1 MDIDFLAR
9 ARSLAPELTALRH
22 EIHRFPEP
30 GNAEERTA
38 ALIEKTLRALGIE
51 AYRPFGTAVVGVLRG
66 ALPGPCAASCSTVWR
81 PWWGGSSLRRISSPA
96 PPLRWIV
103 WMGSWWFDKWKTGC
117 GMYFPT
123 AGFLYWEIQLTFP

>member
-66 ALPGPCAASCSTVWR
+66 ALPGPCAALRADMDALPVSEATGVDFASRTEGRMHACGHDVHVTAALGAACLLAEQRSGLRGTVKFFFQ
-81 PWWGGSSLRRISSPA
+81 P
-96 PPLRWIV
+96 
-103 WMGSWWFDKWKTGC
+103 
-117 GMYFPT
+117 
-123 AGFLYWEIQLTFP
+123 

>member
-38 ALIEKTLRALGIE
+38 A
-51 AYRPFGTAVVGVLRG
+51 
-66 ALPGPCAASCSTVWR
+66 
-81 PWWGGSSLRRISSPA
+81 RRRTS
-96 PPLRWIV
+96 
-103 WMGSWWFDKWKTGC
+103 
-117 GMYFPT
+117 
-123 AGFLYWEIQLTFP
+123 